1 MDARPKTWVSSMAG
15 RVFCYRRGGG
25 VNPRAVLCSSERAV
39 RLSARRRRQAACC
52 VVQPLK
58 TADARRF
65 ALRESG
71 CERFGDQCVRQR
83 FDSVTGAAWECNT
96 AALWAST
103 HTTPKSLEPTRRPPW
118 AEACLRPW
126 TERYQRAAGNRTG
139 RQPAGSELQTARA
152 WAHAVE
158 ATSSITPSTRP
169 ENYIKYP

>member
-1 MDARPKTWVSSMAG
+1 MDAKPKTWVSSMVLTLFA
-15 RVFCYRRGGG
+15 YRGDGG
-25 VNPRAVLCSSERAV
+25 VRPRA
-39 RLSARRRRQAACC
+39 C
-52 VVQPLK
+52 VMQPLK
-58 TADARRF
+58 TAAARRF

-152 WAHAVE
+152 RAHAVE